1 MTILRA
7 GSVSAAM
14 ASAHAAVVTAAAAST
29 SSRGSSA
36 LKTPR
41 FACRSRRGV
50 QVTPTLSAVSQR
62 GLSRTGNMRPVGGR
76 ASGSRQLEF
85 EAAVEA
91 FLRAM
96 EVPSRRPEPRLAEPL
111 AEVKQQRV
119 PSVEGSLA
127 AWRLG
132 TGPAVL
138 LVHGWEDNH
147 SLWAPLIRSLADQGC
162 AVVAFDMPAHG
173 YSDGERGLNPEAIDA
188 VLAVANALGPVDAVV
203 AHSSGAGVAG
213 LAISEGMAVERAVMI
228 APPLRGDNRF
238 ARYAARLG
246 VPDDVAAAARTIY
259 DERLGPARA
268 AFDLREALPTFDIR
282 LLVVHSVED
291 ERMPFVDSDEV
302 LPHCD
307 QGQLL
312 VVEGLTHRRT
322 ARDPHVVARITD
334 FLVA

>member
-1 MTILRA
+1 
-7 GSVSAAM
+7 
-14 ASAHAAVVTAAAAST
+14 
-29 SSRGSSA
+29 
-36 LKTPR
+36 
-41 FACRSRRGV
+41 
-50 QVTPTLSAVSQR
+50 
-62 GLSRTGNMRPVGGR
+62 VGGK
-76 ASGSRQLEF
+76 ALSSSQPEF

-111 AEVKQQRV
+111 AEVTQQRV
-119 PSVEGSLA
+119 PSDEGTLA

-147 SLWAPLIRSLADQGC
+147 SLWAPLIRSLADQGR
-162 AVVAFDMPAHG
+162 ALIAFDMPAHG
-173 YSDGERGLNPEAIDA
+173 YSDGERGLNPQAIDA

-228 APPLRGDNRF
+228 APPLRADNRF

-246 VPDDVAAAARTIY
+246 VADEVASAARAIY

-268 AFDLREALPTFDIR
+268 AFNLRDALPTFDLR
-282 LLVVHSVED
+282 LLVVHSVDD
-291 ERMPFVDSDEV
+291 ERMPFVDSEEV
-302 LPHCD
+302 LALCD
-307 QGQLL
+307 RGQLL

-322 ARDPHVVARITD
+322 ARDPHVVAQTTD